1 MFAPKLLTPPLLA
14 LSLCLAS
21 PCSAQITGPAVEAK
35 LESSRPSLAEAPA
48 SERTSAALR
57 FDVVIGDQEH
67 RLQRLLEQMTL
78 AEKVGQLVQVYPEG
92 DVISDKLAAQIRNG
106 EVGSIFYPGNAEVVR
121 KAQEIAGK
129 ESRLGVPLIIGR
141 DVVHGF
147 RTVFPIPL
155 GQAASWNPELVEQA
169 AKIAAREARSEGIG
183 WTFAPMVD
191 ICRDARWGRIAETLG
206 EDAKLSG
213 DLAAAMTRGFQQ
225 EQDGKIYGLAA
236 CAKHYVGYGL
246 AEGGRDY
253 NRASLSQADLHNIYL
268 PPFKAALDAGCRT
281 MMTTFSEVNGVPGT
295 AHQSLINGVLKGDWR
310 FRGLV
315 VSDWASITEMIAHG
329 YCADAEEA
337 AELAFSSGVD
347 MDMCS
352 VAYADHLVDLVQR
365 GVVSESSLD
374 DAVRRVLRLKATV
387 VAPSEADRA
396 EKLTS
401 PANLEV
407 ARKVAQQSIV
417 LLKNDNLLPLQS
429 TDIRKLAV
437 IGPMADAPLHQL
449 GCWALDGKPNDT
461 VTPLGHLRER
471 FAGKAEVLY
480 AQGST
485 GLLGE
490 QEANIDEAVEIA
502 KQADTVVL
510 FVGENSLL
518 SGEARSRAQLTL
530 PGKQSQLVDALA
542 ETGKPVVL
550 VVLAGRPLAIGP
562 QVASSGAVLY
572 AWHPGTMGGPAI
584 GDILFGDASP
594 SAKLPVSFP
603 KGVGQVPLYYNHPNT
618 GRPSPAN
625 FKSLKQTGEEDLPA
639 EFQYKSHYVDSD
651 PYPLFPFGFG
661 LTYSEFEHKEL
672 RLEASQLGE
681 NDVLR
686 VQVKLENVGD
696 KAATEV
702 TQLYIRDR
710 VARVVRPV
718 RELKAYRRTHLE
730 PQQSK
735 TLVFELPV
743 AELSY
748 INNQQQ
754 RVLEPG
760 EFDIWVGGD
769 STAELTDTFELLPSD
784 QPVSTPADSRVA
796 G

>member
-1 MFAPKLLTPPLLA
+1 
-14 LSLCLAS
+14 
-21 PCSAQITGPAVEAK
+21 
-35 LESSRPSLAEAPA
+35 
-48 SERTSAALR
+48 
-57 FDVVIGDQEH
+57 
-67 RLQRLLEQMTL
+67 MTL
-78 AEKVGQLVQVYPEG
+78 EEKIGQLVQVYPDG
-92 DVISDKLAAQIRNG
+92 DTITDKLAAQIRNG
-106 EVGSIFYPGNAEVVR
+106 EVGSIFYPGDAEVVR
-121 KAQEIAGK
+121 KAQEIATG

-155 GQAASWNPELVEQA
+155 GQAASWNPELVESA
-169 AKIAAREARSEGIG
+169 AAVAAREARSEGIG

-206 EDAKLSG
+206 EDTKLSG
-213 DLAAAMTRGFQQ
+213 DLAAAMTRGFQL
-225 EQDGKIYGLAA
+225 EQDGKIKGIAA

-246 AEGGRDY
+246 SEGGRDY
-253 NRASLSQADLHNIYL
+253 NRASLSPADIHNIYL

-295 AHQSLINGVLKGDWR
+295 AHQPLINGVLKGDWR
-310 FRGLV
+310 FRGVV

-329 YCADAEEA
+329 YCADAKEA
-337 AELAFSSGVD
+337 AELAFSAGVD

-352 VAYADHLVDLVQR
+352 AAYADHLAKLVQR
-365 GVVSESSLD
+365 GVVSESNLD

-387 VAPSEADRA
+387 AAPSEADQA
-396 EKLTS
+396 EKLAS

-407 ARKVAQQSIV
+407 ARELAQQSIV
-417 LLKNDNLLPLQS
+417 LLKNDNLLPLKPAEIS
-429 TDIRKLAV
+429 KLAV

-461 VTPLGHLRER
+461 ITPLGHLRER

-490 QEANIDEAVEIA
+490 QLLGEQEAEINKAVEIA
-502 KQADTVVL
+502 KQADTVLV
-510 FVGENSLL
+510 FVGENSFL
-518 SGEARSRAQLTL
+518 SGEARSRAELTL
-530 PGKQSQLVDALA
+530 PGQQSQLVKALA
-542 ETGKPVVL
+542 ETGKPMVL
-550 VVLAGRPLAIGP
+550 VVLAGRPLAIGQ
-562 QVASSGAVLY
+562 QVASSQAVLY

-584 GDILFGDASP
+584 GDLLFGDASP

-618 GRPSPAN
+618 GRPSPAGY
-625 FKSLKQTGEEDLPA
+625 KSLKSTGDEDLPT

-661 LTYSEFEHKEL
+661 LTYSEFEYKSL
-672 RLEASQLGE
+672 RLEANQLSE

-686 VQVKLENVGD
+686 VQVNLTNVGD
-696 KAATEV
+696 EPATEV
-702 TQLYIRDR
+702 TQIYVRDR

-718 RELKAYRRTHLE
+718 RELKAFRRTHLE

-735 TLVFELPV
+735 TILFDIPV
-743 AELSY
+743 SELSY
-748 INNQQQ
+748 VNNQQQ

-760 EFDIWVGGD
+760 DFDIWVGGD
-769 STAELTDTFELLPSD
+769 STAELTDSFEVLPPD
-784 QPVSTPADSRVA
+784 QPVSTPAASRVA